1 MLGYS
6 TVTTKGQ
13 VTIPVS
19 IRNALNLAPSVR
31 VMIVQRGNDVIV
43 QRAPDITSLRGSVT
57 PRTKP
62 ENFDEMRRQFIKHL
76 GTRTHQ

>member
-13 VTIPVS
+13 VTIPVL
-19 IRNALNLAPSVR
+19 IRNALNLTPSAR
-31 VMIVQRGNDVIV
+31 VMIMQRGSEVIV
-43 QRAPDITSLRGSVT
+43 KFAPDITALRGSVT

-62 ENFDEMRRQFIKHL
+62 ENFGAMRRQFIAYL